1 LSSQKDEIPA
11 ELLSFIHHCIDSV
24 EGLQVLLLLLE
35 KQNTPWTVESL
46 SHELRSSHASV
57 FKRLL
62 DLETCKVL
70 SAGALSPDGTLS
82 DHPISSDVKDIVNEI
97 AALYRLRPHRVIAQ
111 IYARPPLS
119 IQSFAEAFRLKKED
133 K

>member
-11 ELLSFIHHCIDSV
+11 EHLSFIHHCIDSV
-24 EGLQVLLLLLE
+24 EGLQVLLLLQE
-35 KQNTPWTVESL
+35 KQDTPWTVERL

-57 FKRLL
+57 YKRLL
-62 DLETCKVL
+62 DLETCQVL
-70 SAGALSPDGTLS
+70 NAGALSLDGSLS
-82 DHPISSDVKDIVNEI
+82 AQPISSDVKNVVNEI
-97 AALYRLRPHRVIAQ
+97 SALYRLRPHRVIAQ
-111 IYARPPLS
+111 IFARPPSS